1 MIIRI
6 YYQNCWLDIETKN
19 FKTVKEIEDHITGFS
34 KTFTQRPE
42 PNVKA
47 QGMYIDWL
55 EEDMK
60 VGQKVRFNLMDV
72 IEIREKKIKELKKKL
87 KKVKAE
93 CDPIDSLFK
102 KHDNLIEEVLPLV
115 ERIEELEKQ
124 VKDLKQVIQE
134 AVVDVNKAIEELEKD
149 HD

>member
-72 IEIREKKIKELKKKL
+72 IEIREKKIKELKNNTKRLIIGKQANEVDFRDYVYDKINEIIKRL
-87 KKVKAE
+87 NKICK
-93 CDPIDSLFK
+93 PI
-102 KHDNLIEEVLPLV
+102 
-115 ERIEELEKQ
+115 
-124 VKDLKQVIQE
+124 
-134 AVVDVNKAIEELEKD
+134 
-149 HD
+149 